1 MDLIEM
7 GNKYVLT
14 VVDFFSGYVSAR
26 SLSDKTAPLVRDKLY
41 QITAAPFPTGS
52 GGVYPT
58 ILQSD
63 QGGEFKG
70 EVS

>member
-14 VVDFFSGYVSAR
+14 VVDFFSGYVWAR
-26 SLSDKTAPLVRDKLY
+26 SLSDKTAPLVRDKLN
-41 QITAAPFPTGS
+41 QIIAAPFPTGS
-52 GGVYPT
+52 GDVYPT